1 MTSWQHRDWIDRG
14 RPDSG
19 LARPLAQ
26 LLAVLESAG
35 YTVYEYPN
43 DAHLDAEPPE
53 DHTYYAET
61 GWPIKSPKWWRHA
74 IDIMP
79 PTRPGLPSLTVLGQR
94 IFNARQ
100 AGQITWLKYMNWPST
115 GDLSRAVKDTW
126 QPGHSRR
133 ASSDVGHIHLSSITG
148 VETLGAPFNPLSAAT
163 PEADMPLSQ
172 DDIINVASAVVQWST
187 EGGALPPQFRGAGT
201 NLLSLEAQLKGV
213 AKDLETV
220 RSQAASNGSGL
231 TSVTTALSTLASKVD
246 ALTDALATIAAHVG
260 TGGSPATGDVTVS
273 GTLHLGGNS

>member
-26 LLAVLESAG
+26 LLAVLQSAG

-79 PTRPGLPSLTVLGQR
+79 PTKPGLPSLTVLGQR

-126 QPGHSRR
+126 QTGYSRR
-133 ASSDVGHIHLSSITG
+133 ASSDTGHIHLSSITG
-148 VETLGAPFNPLSAAT
+148 VETRDAPYNPLLAAT
-163 PEADMPLSQ
+163 PEADMPLTQ

-201 NLLSLEAQLKGV
+201 NLLSLEAQLRGLT
-213 AKDLETV
+213 KDL
-220 RSQAASNGSGL
+220 G
-231 TSVTTALSTLASKVD
+231 TLASKVD
-246 ALTDALATIAAHVG
+246 ALSDALAVIAAHVG